1 VSSLVDAALQ
11 PCLDQKNR
19 ACGKCW
25 NVEERLSVVLAESF
39 DNSTRAGEYANVA
52 TALQRVL
59 AFNLLLLSLAGISLP
74 TGQSGVAALILL
86 RKFVHASF

>member
-1 VSSLVDAALQ
+1 M
-11 PCLDQKNR
+11 
-19 ACGKCW
+19 G
-25 NVEERLSVVLAESF
+25 
-39 DNSTRAGEYANVA
+39 AGEYANVA

-59 AFNLLLLSLAGISLP
+59 AFNLHLLSLAGISLP